1 MIEVHPHQPTAF
13 DWPLAFSAEEL
24 LRKWIN
30 SFLQHHSW
38 ARQLSDRL
46 QQETGTDLFEWV
58 DYLTISER
66 ELFELREVGF
76 FPEKVK
82 APAGVEVW
90 FHPQA
95 MLPRV
100 AVMPEGSQNGVP
112 ARLAIRTESLV
123 DFIAAHDLP
132 TEIRD
137 RFGSR
142 LRRATVAVENG
153 FELIAVERL
162 GWRPFVSSEPVPGFV
177 T

>member
-1 MIEVHPHQPTAF
+1 MTMTEVHPHQPTAF
-13 DWPLAFSAEEL
+13 DWPLAFPAEDL

-38 ARQLSDRL
+38 TRQLSNCLHQD
-46 QQETGTDLFEWV
+46 TGTDLFEWV
-58 DYLTISER
+58 DHLTISDGEV
-66 ELFELREVGF
+66 FELREVGL

-95 MLPRV
+95 MLPRA
-100 AVMPEGSQNGVP
+100 AVMPDGSRNGVP
-112 ARLAIRTESLV
+112 TRLAIRAESLV

-142 LRRATVAVENG
+142 LRRATIAVENG
-153 FELIAVERL
+153 FELLGVE
-162 GWRPFVSSEPVPGFV
+162 
-177 T
+177 